1 MYSLPHD
8 CTGTVSYIQALPWYS
23 VPLLDYEYGS
33 STVVHYL
40 VLVAVDRNGPQT
52 HHLRPYPLSPP
63 PSSRPPKR
71 RDPPTP
77 PPDGSSFPIHK
88 IIEPWLLTR
97 SIAVHAV
104 VVTTYPDIFVY
115 IRTYGRE
122 RTGSRPASSG
132 HRIAHATLCKQQHTR
147 ARILTAWA
155 ETRSPVVQTS
165 PRSLERGAGSSGILR
180 TTLSARGEL
189 AG

>member
-1 MYSLPHD
+1 MNNIMIL
-8 CTGTVSYIQALPWYS
+8 
-23 VPLLDYEYGS
+23 YEYTVPAS
-33 STVVHYL
+33 TRTVV
-40 VLVAVDRNGPQT
+40 
-52 HHLRPYPLSPP
+52 LRYRYEYQVCYGTPLF
-63 PSSRPPKR
+63 RYFLR